1 MNRSKYVRFSLHER
15 SAWHNFNSSELAKNI
30 LAYADS
36 CGRFVTTPE
45 YYEDREQYSAPMI
58 LHVISGSFFYCS
70 DEKITRVNAGEVA
83 IFDTTSPH
91 IYGTDVPSDFLW
103 LHIAGN
109 GITKIVHE
117 LINQNKSSVFSGE
130 ITNPMREFLNY
141 MHTLCSENLQIPES
155 EVSLMIYKSLYS
167 LFTNIQN
174 ETFTANYDNKYI
186 LDSIE
191 FIRKNYHRKITVKDI
206 AAHVHLSEAHFS
218 RIFRAETGISPYSY
232 LIEHR
237 INTSK
242 LLLEKGLSIAETAQ
256 KTGWSSDSNFIYAF
270 KQSTG
275 VSPGGYVRR

>member
-1 MNRSKYVRFSLHER
+1 MNRKKFVRFSLHER
-15 SAWHNFNSSELAKNI
+15 SVWHNFNSSDLAKNI

-36 CGRFVTTPE
+36 CGRFITTPE
-45 YYEDREQYSAPMI
+45 YYEDRSEYCAPMI
-58 LHVISGSFFYCS
+58 MYVFSGSFFYCA
-70 DEKITRVNAGEVA
+70 DEKITRVNAGELA
-83 IFDTTSPH
+83 IFDTTSAH
-91 IYGTDVPSDFLW
+91 IYGTDESSDFIW

-109 GITKIVHE
+109 GITKIIQE
-117 LINQNKSSVFSGE
+117 LLYQNKSNVFRGDV
-130 ITNPMREFLNY
+130 IIPARDFLNY
-141 MHTLCSENLQIPES
+141 MQTICSENLQIPES
-155 EVSLMIYKSLYS
+155 EVSVMIYKSLYS
-167 LFTNIQN
+167 LFPNIQN

-218 RIFRAETGISPYSY
+218 RLFRAETGISPYSY

-242 LLLEKGLSIAETAQ
+242 LLLEKGFSITETAQ
-256 KTGWSSDSNFIYAF
+256 RTGWSSDSNFIYAF

-275 VSPGGYVRR
+275 VPPGGYVKK